1 MVRNARTGRNTDDKA
16 PWARTF
22 EEIAEHCG
30 VSTGKGLPSREAEKR
45 LEQYGP
51 NQLEQK
57 KGKSAW
63 KILVEQFTSL
73 IMFFLGLAAVLSFA
87 FSQWVDGIAIIAAM
101 LINAVIGFATEFK
114 AMRTM
119 EALTRVDRRKSQ
131 VLRDGKLR
139 KIDASQLV
147 PGDVVHIASGD
158 VITADVRLF
167 ESAKLQ
173 INESALTGESLPV
186 GKGIDPVEKSAPLAE
201 RSNMIYK
208 GTAVTMGSGKGIVVA
223 TGMDT
228 EIGTISS
235 LTEEAEQESDPL
247 ETRLNKLARKL
258 IGAIVVIAALTG
270 ISGLMSGRE
279 LFLMVET
286 TIVLIVAAI
295 PEGLP
300 VVATVAL
307 ARGMYRMMKRNA
319 LVRRLSAVQT
329 LGSTNVIFSDKTGT
343 LTENQMTVTRLVLP
357 DKIIEVSGEGLDTE
371 GAFTVEGQEI
381 SVSEETLSY
390 RLIETGM
397 LCSNASLRG
406 DNGIKEAIGDPMEV
420 GLLVAGR
427 KAGYTRAALI
437 DDKPETKEVAFDPEV
452 KMMATY
458 HETGSGYLVAVK
470 GAPEAVLEVCTAVGE
485 EKDSLSDDQREE
497 WRKKNEEMAEDGLR
511 ILAFATKIVDSTDVE
526 PYSDLTLLGYAGI
539 YDPPRREVVPAIE
552 KCKKAGV
559 KVIMVTGDQAV
570 TAGNVGR
577 AVGLIEAEEKKPLL
591 ISGAEL
597 ALPDELDDQKRNRI
611 VKSSIFYRVSPKQK
625 LDLITTYQQAGSIVG
640 MTGDGVNDAPALKKA
655 DIGIAMGK
663 RGEQIAKDAADI
675 ILQDDSFATILVA
688 IEHGRAIFNN
698 IRKFVIYLIS
708 GNMGMILIVGIAAV
722 LNTPLP
728 LLPLQIL
735 YMNFIN
741 DVFPALALGMSDEGP
756 DVLERPPRDPGEPI
770 LTRHNWYTIIFY
782 GAIIAASVL
791 GVFWAATY
799 HFDLSKTEAV
809 TVSFVSLAFARLLHV
824 FNMRDTR
831 SRLWDNQ
838 VIRNRY
844 VWGAL
849 VICLVLI
856 GIAFSVP
863 VLSDVLGLSMP
874 GATGWVLIAVG
885 AFAPLVIGQCVKP
898 LVRRLPQKWHID

>member
-1 MVRNARTGRNTDDKA
+1 MAQNDRLSRNTEGDS
-16 PWARTF
+16 PWTRTS
-22 EEIAEHCG
+22 EEIAEYYG
-30 VSTGKGLPSREAEKR
+30 VSPDQGLRLQEAEKR

-51 NQLEQK
+51 NRLEQK

-63 KILVEQFTSL
+63 KILLEQFASL
-73 IMFFLGLAAVLSFA
+73 IMFFLALAAALSFA
-87 FSQWVDGIAIIAAM
+87 FSQWIDGVAIICAM
-101 LINAVIGFATEFK
+101 LINAVIGFVTEYK

-119 EALTRVDRRKSQ
+119 EALTRIDKRKSR
-131 VLRDGKLR
+131 VLRDGELR
-139 KIDASQLV
+139 KIDASKLV

-158 VITADVRLF
+158 VITADIRLF
-167 ESAKLQ
+167 EAAKLR

-186 GKGIDPVEKSAPLAE
+186 GKAVDPVKKKAPLAE
-201 RSNMIYK
+201 RSNMVYK

-223 TGMDT
+223 TGMET
-228 EIGTISS
+228 EIGTISA

-247 ETRLNKLARKL
+247 ETRLNSLARRL
-258 IGAIVVIAALTG
+258 IGVIVGVAALTG

-279 LFLMVET
+279 VFLMVET

-307 ARGMYRMMKRNA
+307 ARGMYLMMKQNA

-329 LGSTNVIFSDKTGT
+329 LGSTDVIFTDKTGT

-357 DKIIEVSGEGLDTE
+357 DRTLEISGEGLDTE
-371 GAFTVEGQEI
+371 GAFTDDGQAV
-381 SVSEETLSY
+381 SVSEKTPAY

-406 DNGIKEAIGDPMEV
+406 ENGIKEAIGDPMEV
-420 GLLVAGR
+420 ALLVAGR
-427 KAGYTRAALI
+427 KAGYRREALI
-437 DDKPETKEVAFDPEV
+437 HDKPEAKEVAFDPEV

-458 HETGSGYLVAVK
+458 HQTGSGYLVAVK
-470 GAPEAVLEVCTAVGE
+470 GAPEAVLGVCAAVGE
-485 EKDSLSDDQREE
+485 DKEPLSEDQREK
-497 WRKKNEEMAEDGLR
+497 WRKKNAEMAAEGLR
-511 ILAFATKIVDSTDVE
+511 ILAFATKVVDSTDVE
-526 PYSDLTLLGYAGI
+526 PYSDLSLRGYAGI
-539 YDPPRREVVPAIE
+539 YDPPRKEVVPAIE
-552 KCKKAGV
+552 KCRKAGV

-570 TAGNVGR
+570 TAENVGR
-577 AVGLIEAEEKKPLL
+577 AVGLIETEDREPLL

-597 ALPDELDDQKRNRI
+597 GPPDRLDARKRRRI
-611 VKSSIFYRVSPKQK
+611 VESAVFYRVSPKQK

-663 RGEQIAKDAADI
+663 RGEQIARDAADI
-675 ILQDDSFATILVA
+675 ILRDDSFATILVA
-688 IEHGRAIFNN
+688 IAHGRAIFNN

-708 GNMGMILIVGIAAV
+708 GNMGMILIVGLAAV

-741 DVFPALALGMSDEGP
+741 DVFPALALGMSDEGA
-756 DVLERPPRDPGEPI
+756 DVLEGPPRDPEEPI
-770 LTRHNWYTIIFY
+770 LTRHNWYTILFY

-799 HFDLSKTEAV
+799 PLGFSQTEAV

-849 VICLVLI
+849 LICVILI

-863 VLSDVLGLSMP
+863 VLSKVLGLSMP
-874 GATGWVLIAVG
+874 GTTGWVLIAMG